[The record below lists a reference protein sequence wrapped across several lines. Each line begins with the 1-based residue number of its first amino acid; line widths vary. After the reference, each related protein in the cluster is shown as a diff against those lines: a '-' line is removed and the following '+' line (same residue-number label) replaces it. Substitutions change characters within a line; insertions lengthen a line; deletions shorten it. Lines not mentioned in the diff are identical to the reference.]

1 LSTLEDPKKEG
12 TFKVKG
18 TKRPRPVVTVDGE
31 GVISHA
37 GSYLLVELA
46 DRIGLTAA
54 LSREL
59 ACLQRR
65 RRAHDPGEVLRDLA
79 VSIADGGDCLSDLTV
94 LHHQPDLF
102 GEVASIPT
110 AWRVIDALA
119 TDLDLVPVRQARAQ
133 ARAHAWR
140 HGVRPEHITLDFDA
154 TLVTAHSEKQGAAG
168 TYKRGFGFHPLLCS
182 LDETDEILAGLL
194 RPGNAG
200 ANHAGDHI
208 RVLDAA
214 LEQLPPRAENDPP
227 MLARADSAGA
237 THDFLDALRERGVLF
252 SVGFDLTEPVRDAV
266 LAISPDA
273 WVPAITQDGDP
284 RDGAAVCELHDLDL
298 SAWPTAARAI
308 CRRERPHPGAQLS
321 FTDHDGFRFQVFIT
335 DQADTDLAALEAR
348 HRGHARVED
357 RIRCGKASGLRNLP
371 FRDFAANEVWLELV
385 LVAQDLVAWT
395 QRLCLDGEAAQWEP
409 KRLRYC
415 LLHVAARLVRSGRR
429 LYLRLQCRWPWTRLL
444 GSAFE
449 RLRSLP
455 AA

>member
-1 LSTLEDPKKEG
+1 LSTLEDPKREG

-385 LVAQDLVAWT
+385 LVAQDLVAWM
-395 QRLCLDGEAAQWEP
+395 QRLCLDGKAAQWEP